1 MFLAKKRGTPSQKRG
16 ISTDKVCLITGIE
29 RDGDCFMRVLN
40 MGRPSIEDI
49 KDYGQHIVQ
58 KNISVG
64 RWPAKL
70 QRAEYEKQCTIKQMK
85 DRKQYDAVN
94 HLNHVNSLHS
104 RIKAQYKRDRSVAS
118 KYINR
123 YAALFRIQELYRKI
137 NGQEMITSLLMK
149 LRHCIQHSSSGRYE
163 MKVFECNLRI
173 QITN

>member
-1 MFLAKKRGTPSQKRG
+1 MIGDVPGKKRGTPSQKRG

-29 RDGDCFMRVLN
+29 RDGDCFMRALN

-49 KDYGQHIVQ
+49 KGYGQHIVQ
-58 KNISVG
+58 KTYLWTDGLQSYSV
-64 RWPAKL
+64 L
-70 QRAEYEKQCTIKQMK
+70 STEKQCTIKQMK

-104 RIKAQYKRDRSVAS
+104 RIKAQYKRYRSVAS

-149 LRHCIQHSSSGRYE
+149 LRHLHTTFFIR
-163 MKVFECNLRI
+163 
-173 QITN
+173 QIRNESIFNVTF